1 MLWCVP
7 VHRSFEYSLH
17 FMLGGPG
24 IIRHPIE
31 VCQDWNPTVTVA
43 RQDFRKCAYAP
54 MHLIMEFLCVPY
66 AWHAWL
72 QQPHLGYVAKHS
84 AVRGVRIH
92 PLCEELF
99 IEFMVCFS
107 LLRCDLQGI
116 FFHGSHGAR
125 WFLVPKLFR
134 ENPLLLPC
142 VWCIMASTYWRANRE
157 SNSRKCLLI
166 HGLVVCIVRY

>member
-1 MLWCVP
+1 M
-7 VHRSFEYSLH
+7 HDMHGYS
-17 FMLGGPG
+17 
-24 IIRHPIE
+24 
-31 VCQDWNPTVTVA
+31 N
-43 RQDFRKCAYAP
+43 
-54 MHLIMEFLCVPY
+54 LIF
-66 AWHAWL
+66 
-72 QQPHLGYVAKHS
+72 GYVAKHS

-134 ENPLLLPC
+134 ENPVVTMCMVYHGEYLL
-142 VWCIMASTYWRANRE
+142 ASQSRIQFEEMLIDTWVGRMYRE
-157 SNSRKCLLI
+157 ILDLL
-166 HGLVVCIVRY
+166 

>member
-54 MHLIMEFLCVPY
+54 MHLIMEYLCVPY

-72 QQPHLGYVAKHS
+72 QQPHLWVCSQTFCSPRCENTLSLRKTLSWVH
-84 AVRGVRIH
+84 GVF
-92 PLCEELF
+92 LF
-99 IEFMVCFS
+99 TMMWPFGNI
-107 LLRCDLQGI
+107 
-116 FFHGSHGAR
+116 FHGSHGAR

-166 HGLVVCIVRY
+166 HGLVVCIARY